1 MISREDFLRYRDD
14 YEKQEKTLEN
24 QLAELEERMRRGDKP
39 ESGWVQ
45 RLLEYGRLTELD
57 RPTIA
62 GTINEIK
69 IFEGGRIEIAYRFSE
84 ELSALLGEH
93 T

>member
-1 MISREDFLRYRDD
+1 
-14 YEKQEKTLEN
+14 
-24 QLAELEERMRRGDKP
+24 MRHGDKA
-39 ESGWVQ
+39 ERGWVK

-69 IFEGGRIEIAYRFSE
+69 IFEGGRIEISYLFSE
-84 ELSALLGEH
+84 ELSALLDKDKEV
-93 T
+93 